1 MLDFWRGIPYIE
13 FPFILQLQ
21 IYTSMLVQHVMGN
34 KPVNAIWSVTQD
46 NTVFEALELMAAK
59 NIGAVLVLE
68 NNQLIGIFSERDY
81 ARKVIL
87 QGRASRD
94 TLIREV
100 MTSKV
105 ITVETDEKIEECMQI
120 MSDKH
125 IRHLPVNQSG
135 KLVGIISIN
144 DIVSAIIHEQKEH
157 ISSLESYISGS
168 PYS

>member
-1 MLDFWRGIPYIE
+1 
-13 FPFILQLQ
+13 
-21 IYTSMLVQHVMGN
+21 MGN

-68 NNQLIGIFSERDY
+68 DEELIGIFSERDY

-105 ITVETDEKIEECMQI
+105 ITVETLDKIEECMQI

-125 IRHLPVNQSG
+125 IRHLPVNQNG
-135 KLVGIISIN
+135 TLVGIISIN

-157 ISSLESYISGS
+157 ISTLESYISGS

>member
-1 MLDFWRGIPYIE
+1 
-13 FPFILQLQ
+13 
-21 IYTSMLVQHVMGN
+21 MGN

-46 NTVFEALELMAAK
+46 NTVFEALELMAEK
-59 NIGAVLVLE
+59 NIGAVLVIE
-68 NNQLIGIFSERDY
+68 DNELIGIFSERDY

-87 QGRASRD
+87 QGRGSRD
-94 TLIREV
+94 TLIRDV

-125 IRHLPVNQSG
+125 IRHLPVNNHGQ
-135 KLVGIISIN
+135 LVGIISIN

-157 ISSLESYISGS
+157 INTLESYISGS

>member
-1 MLDFWRGIPYIE
+1 
-13 FPFILQLQ
+13 
-21 IYTSMLVQHVMGN
+21 MLVHHVMGN
-34 KPVNAIWSVTQD
+34 KPFNAIWSVTQD

-68 NNQLIGIFSERDY
+68 DNELIGIFSERDY

-94 TLIREV
+94 TLIRDV

-105 ITVETDEKIEECMQI
+105 ITVETDQKIEECMQI

-125 IRHLPVNQSG
+125 IRHLPVNQRG

-144 DIVSAIIHEQKEH
+144 DIVSAIMHEQKEH
-157 ISSLESYISGS
+157 INTLESYISGS

>member
-1 MLDFWRGIPYIE
+1 MQVF
-13 FPFILQLQ
+13 Q
-21 IYTSMLVQHVMGN
+21 VMGN
-34 KPVNAIWSVTQD
+34 KPVNALYSITQD
-46 NTVFEALELMAAK
+46 KTVYEALVLMAEK

-68 NNQLIGIFSERDY
+68 DNELIGIFSERDY

-87 QGRASRD
+87 KGKASRD
-94 TLIREV
+94 TLIRDV

-105 ITVETDEKIEECMQI
+105 ITVETDDKIEECMQI

-125 IRHLPVNQSG
+125 IRHLPVNQRG

-144 DIVSAIIHEQKEH
+144 DIVSAIIREQKDH
-157 ISSLESYISGS
+157 IKSLESYISGN

>member
-1 MLDFWRGIPYIE
+1 
-13 FPFILQLQ
+13 
-21 IYTSMLVQHVMGN
+21 MGN

-46 NTVFEALELMAAK
+46 NTVFEALELMAEK
-59 NIGAVLVLE
+59 NIGAVLVIE
-68 NNQLIGIFSERDY
+68 DNELIGIFSERDY

-87 QGRASRD
+87 QGRGSRD
-94 TLIREV
+94 TLIRDV

-125 IRHLPVNQSG
+125 IRHLPVNNDGQ
-135 KLVGIISIN
+135 LVGIISIN

-157 ISSLESYISGS
+157 INTLESYISGS

>member
-1 MLDFWRGIPYIE
+1 
-13 FPFILQLQ
+13 
-21 IYTSMLVQHVMGN
+21 MLVQHVMGN

-68 NNQLIGIFSERDY
+68 DEELIGIFSERDY

-105 ITVETDEKIEECMQI
+105 ITVETLDKIEECMQI

-125 IRHLPVNQSG
+125 IRHLPVNQNG
-135 KLVGIISIN
+135 TLVGIISIN

-157 ISSLESYISGS
+157 ISTLESYISGS

>member
-1 MLDFWRGIPYIE
+1 MQVF
-13 FPFILQLQ
+13 Q
-21 IYTSMLVQHVMGN
+21 VMGN
-34 KPVNAIWSVTQD
+34 KPVNALYSITQD
-46 NTVFEALELMAAK
+46 KTVYEALVLMAEK

-68 NNQLIGIFSERDY
+68 DNELIGIFSERDY

-94 TLIREV
+94 TLIRDV

-105 ITVETDEKIEECMQI
+105 ITVETDDKIEACMQI

-125 IRHLPVNQSG
+125 IRHLPVNQRG

-144 DIVSAIIHEQKEH
+144 DIVSAIIREQKDH
-157 ISSLESYISGS
+157 IKSLESYISGN

>member
-1 MLDFWRGIPYIE
+1 
-13 FPFILQLQ
+13 
-21 IYTSMLVQHVMGN
+21 MLVFQVMGN
-34 KPVNAIWSVTQD
+34 KPVNALYSITQD
-46 NTVFEALELMAAK
+46 NTVFEALELMAEK

-68 NNQLIGIFSERDY
+68 NDELIGIFSERDY

-94 TLIREV
+94 TLIRDV
-100 MTSKV
+100 MTSRV
-105 ITVETDEKIEECMQI
+105 ITVETDQKIEECMQI

-125 IRHLPVNQSG
+125 IRHLPVNQDN

-144 DIVSAIIHEQKEH
+144 DIVSAIIREQKDH
-157 ISSLESYISGS
+157 IQSLESYISGN

>member
-1 MLDFWRGIPYIE
+1 MQVF
-13 FPFILQLQ
+13 Q
-21 IYTSMLVQHVMGN
+21 VMGN
-34 KPVNAIWSVTQD
+34 KPVNALYSITQD
-46 NTVFEALELMAAK
+46 KTVYEALVLMAEK

-68 NNQLIGIFSERDY
+68 DNELIGIFSERDY

-94 TLIREV
+94 TLIRDV

-105 ITVETDEKIEECMQI
+105 ITVETDDKIEACMQI

-125 IRHLPVNQSG
+125 IRHLPVNQRG
-135 KLVGIISIN
+135 TLVGIISIN
-144 DIVSAIIHEQKEH
+144 DIVSAIIREQKDH
-157 ISSLESYISGS
+157 IKSLESYISGN